1 MDNSLHDEI
10 AALAYDLYEKNGR
23 GEDSGLGNWLEA
35 EKIVRARYA
44 AKRHDRAVT
53 KEFISQA
60 PSPLPSPSRGES
72 CNTAP
77 PLMGRDE
84 GEGDVCGFTNDRISK
99 SADRE
104 YIGDERR
111 MYERVIVKGNRGNI
125 PHALNAKIVNMSL
138 SGVAI
143 ETTKKLHVNMEYE
156 LKMNHGGNAVITR
169 GSIVWSVLTD
179 IEKKKSGDIV
189 AVYRAGMKFQQPL
202 LGISIS

>member
-44 AKRHDRAVT
+44 AKGHDRV
-53 KEFISQA
+53 
-60 PSPLPSPSRGES
+60 
-72 CNTAP
+72 
-77 PLMGRDE
+77 
-84 GEGDVCGFTNDRISK
+84 VK
-99 SADRE
+99 SAIRE

-111 MYERVIVKGNRGNI
+111 MYERVVVKGNRGNI

-143 ETTKKLHVNMEYE
+143 ETTKKLHVNMEYG